1 MLAVPRSTER
11 TVKAGKRKSGSH
23 YNYDIYNSM
32 ACFLLHLG
40 LQRTNAM
47 KCLLMQMLTTTGILI
62 TMNSQ
67 RS

>member
-1 MLAVPRSTER
+1 MLAVPRSPER

-32 ACFLLHLG
+32 ACFYILG
-40 LQRTNAM
+40 LQRKNAM